1 MKTPDTT
8 EAMPSTMDGE
18 EFTNW
23 CITRTAL
30 LKSLNAPALDVPYG
44 PEWVAWVFDCS
55 LQQAK
60 AELDFTIQL
69 LSKVDPHERWT
80 PETLSVSLADICR
93 LFGLPPDAKRNQQP
107 TDLRLAI
114 GVPLSGASLLEYLN
128 DPFDPER
135 PLEWLT
141 PELLVLWIRWLKK
154 KAEQYQAEGVP
165 IEDRM
170 TLLAPELKLVGMRLL
185 ALTCP
190 EGLSARF
197 NALFDVCD
205 YLKFTSGCHDLV
217 SGHLTDDGRE
227 VATMREFN
235 MNEGAA

>member
-8 EAMPSTMDGE
+8 VAMPSTMDGE

-60 AELDFTIQL
+60 AELDFAIQL

-141 PELLVLWIRWLKK
+141 PELFVLWARWLKK
-154 KAEQYQAEGVP
+154 KGEQYQTEGVP
-165 IEDRM
+165 IADRM
-170 TLLAPELKLVGMRLL
+170 ELVAPEMQVVGIRLL
-185 ALTCP
+185 AFTCP

-235 MNEGAA
+235 MNGGAA

>member
-1 MKTPDTT
+1 MKTPATT

-18 EFTNW
+18 KFTNW
-23 CITRTAL
+23 CVTRNAL
-30 LKSLNAPALDVPYG
+30 LKALNAPALDVPYG
-44 PEWVAWVFDCS
+44 PECVGWVFDYS
-55 LQQAK
+55 LQEAK
-60 AELDFTIQL
+60 SELDFGIQL

-80 PETLSVSLADICR
+80 PEILSESLADICR

-170 TLLAPELKLVGMRLL
+170 TLLAPEFKLVGMRLL

-190 EGLSARF
+190 EGLSGRLK
-197 NALFDVCD
+197 ALFDVCD

-227 VATMREFN
+227 LATMREFN
-235 MNEGAA
+235 MNGGAA